1 MTSPPEANAFLTGPL
16 PSVFARTAMPVILIT
31 TVNGLFAVVDAC
43 FLGAYV
49 GAGALSAV
57 TLIFPGLMMLVA
69 LQSLVSNGMASIL
82 ARALGGGDRDTARRT
97 FAAAHALAIAVVLV
111 VNAIYWTVG
120 WRIVD
125 NAAAGD
131 LAVAE
136 NARTFMGIMVGAAP
150 VAFFLSLN
158 IDALRSEGR
167 IGVMTVVMLAA
178 TALNI
183 AANWFFMAILQW
195 GVAGSALGSVL
206 AQAICLLAV
215 LACRWRKEDALRP
228 AARFPLAQWR
238 PILALGAPMSLGFIG
253 ISLCSAAVIFN
264 LSLWGEGDYVATVG
278 AYGIITRV
286 MTVAYLPLLG
296 LNIAFQTICGNN
308 YGAGLAGRVGRSLQ
322 IALVAAL
329 VYCTGVEIA
338 VELLAGH
345 LGHLFVADPV
355 VIAEV
360 SRILPW
366 TVGAYFLFGQ
376 TVVLSGYFQAIGD
389 ARRAAVFGLS
399 RAYLFTLPLTF
410 LLPHAFGEMGIW
422 MVPVFAEACMFLL
435 ALAVLARNAKR
446 LGWRYGLL
454 PA

>member
-1 MTSPPEANAFLTGPL
+1 MTSSSETNAFLTGPL
-16 PSVFARTAMPVILIT
+16 PAVFARTALPIILIT
-31 TVNGLFAVVDAC
+31 TINGLFAVVDAY

-82 ARALGGGDRDTARRT
+82 ARELGGGNRDAARRT
-97 FAAAHALAIAVVLV
+97 FAVAHVLAIAVVLL
-111 VNAIYWTVG
+111 VNAIYWTIG

-131 LAVAE
+131 LAVAA
-136 NARTFMGIMVGAAP
+136 NARTFMGIMVAAAP

-167 IGVMTVVMLAA
+167 IGFMTMVMLTA

-206 AQAICLLAV
+206 AQAICLIAV
-215 LACRWRKEDALRP
+215 LIYRGRNERALRP
-228 AARFPLAQWR
+228 STRFPLADWR

-264 LSLWGEGDYVATVG
+264 LSVWGEGDYVATIG

-286 MTVAYLPLLG
+286 MTLAYLPLLG
-296 LNIAFQTICGNN
+296 LNIASQTICGNN
-308 YGAGLAGRVGRSLQ
+308 YGAGLAERVGRSLQ
-322 IALVAAL
+322 IALIAAL
-329 VYCTGVEIA
+329 IYCTGVEIT
-338 VELLAGH
+338 VELLATR
-345 LGHLFVADPV
+345 LGHVFVADPV

-376 TVVLSGYFQAIGD
+376 MIVLSGYFQSIGD
-389 ARRAAVFGLS
+389 AKRAAIFGLS

-435 ALAVLARNAKR
+435 AFAVLARNARR